1 MKEQF
6 QHVEGHRDRLLDKV
20 GIAIACVDVCVTVC
34 VCFLKLQVERLHAD
48 KHKLEDRLSS
58 MDKAQ
63 FYEESSSWVEGGEG
77 GVGEW
82 EENLMLDGGKGE
94 KTESD
99 MGVSSSPLAV
109 QAWLSL
115 EGGGPGNEASS
126 TVLVI

>member
-1 MKEQF
+1 M
-6 QHVEGHRDRLLDKV
+6 
-20 GIAIACVDVCVTVC
+20 C